1 MYKKHEVKP
10 NIETD
15 NVLLKISTSLVT
27 VSKVGDTYISKYS
40 YCKLWYSIV
49 CLVKDSEI
57 VSEHHYS
64 FIVGENLIL
73 L

>member
-27 VSKVGDTYISKYS
+27 VSKVGNTYISKYL
-40 YCKLWYSIV
+40 YCKIMVLNSV
-49 CLVKDSEI
+49 FS
-57 VSEHHYS
+57 
-64 FIVGENLIL
+64 
-73 L
+73 